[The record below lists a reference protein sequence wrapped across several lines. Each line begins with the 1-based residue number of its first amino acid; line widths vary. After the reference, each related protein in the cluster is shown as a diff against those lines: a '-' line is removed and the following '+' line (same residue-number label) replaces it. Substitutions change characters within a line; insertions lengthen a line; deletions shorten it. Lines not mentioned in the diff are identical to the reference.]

1 MENDKYCNNC
11 DLIPESVK
19 AIYCELCGLK
29 LSLFSDR
36 YCDAGC
42 EISPFSDDKLCS
54 KCGNDLLPLSKNR
67 ICSQADCDRTI
78 PQDQLIQLLLNNYN
92 YKNQLSEWQDNF
104 EIISQLCIPH
114 FFQSKHYTDWHC
126 KFDND
131 LMDKREEEKK
141 KQELRKQRMEDYT
154 NEFTQR
160 EQAIVEII
168 FKFLKRTIS
177 IHDFGNDSYDI
188 ITIEWVDEDDI
199 EDELIKLGYKID
211 NINWMDITRQKKEW
225 RSKSI

>member
-1 MENDKYCNNC
+1 MANNKFC
-11 DLIPESVK
+11 IE
-19 AIYCELCGLK
+19 CGFELPSTAKFCK
-29 LSLFSDR
+29 
-36 YCDAGC
+36 
-42 EISPFSDDKLCS
+42 
-54 KCGNDLLPLSKNR
+54 KCGNDLFPISKNR
-67 ICSQADCDRTI
+67 ICSEADCDRTI
-78 PQDQLIQLLLNNYN
+78 PQDQLIQLFLNN

-160 EQAIVEII
+160 EQAII
-168 FKFLKRTIS
+168 
-177 IHDFGNDSYDI
+177 DI
-188 ITIEWVDEDDI
+188 VKERMENIMQLNVPLVVDI
-199 EDELIKLGYKID
+199 GIGR
-211 NINWMDITRQKKEW
+211 NWLEAH
-225 RSKSI
+225 